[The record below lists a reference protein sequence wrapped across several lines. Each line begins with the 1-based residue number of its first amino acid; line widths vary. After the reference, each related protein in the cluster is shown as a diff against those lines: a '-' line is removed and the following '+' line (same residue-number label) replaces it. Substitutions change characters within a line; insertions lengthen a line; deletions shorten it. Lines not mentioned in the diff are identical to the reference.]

1 MRTRT
6 AVLLSA
12 TLFAAA
18 IAGLATAWALPS
30 HPASHRQPVL
40 VELFTSE
47 GCSSCPPAD
56 AFLKKLSEEQPFEDI
71 EIIALEEHVDYWNHL
86 GWSDPFSSIDF
97 SNRQNDYAAVIPKS
111 SAYTPQMIV
120 DGHAQL
126 IGSRAEEA
134 IDQIR
139 AAAARPKARLLLSP
153 IASSKPRTR
162 SFELRVDP
170 DSAPLGESS
179 LDFYVAVT
187 EKGLGGKPN
196 AGENSGASLVH
207 SAVVRSLKK
216 FHSVH
221 PPLASPLPFTVDLR
235 DNWVPANLTVVAFL
249 VQPRSRQVQAVGD
262 APIQ

>member
-1 MRTRT
+1 MRTI
-6 AVLLSA
+6 AVVLLSA
-12 TLFAAA
+12 ALLAVGAFAS
-18 IAGLATAWALPS
+18 AWPLSS
-30 HPASHRQPVL
+30 HPASHKQPVL

-56 AFLKKLSEEQPFEDI
+56 ALLKKLSEEQPFDDI
-71 EIIALEEHVDYWNHL
+71 EIIALEEHVDYWNHQ
-86 GWSDPFSSIDF
+86 GWTDPFSSIDF
-97 SNRQNDYAAVIPKS
+97 SNRQNDYAAIIPKS

-120 DGHAQL
+120 DGHVQF

-134 IDQIR
+134 VDQIR
-139 AAAARPKARLLLSP
+139 SAAARPKTRLLLSP
-153 IASSKPRTR
+153 VASSKPRAR

-221 PPLASPLPFTVDLR
+221 APLASPLSFTVDVR
-235 DNWVPANLTVVAFL
+235 DNWVPANLAVVAFL